1 MTATNKFIYKA
12 TKHTPKIT
20 IFIHINQIQQLLKE
34 IFKFI
39 AYILIIKYFLLTVKC
54 FILKKKSNNF
64 NFYVS
69 ILQIKCYTL

>member
-12 TKHTPKIT
+12 TKRIPKIT

-39 AYILIIKYFLLTVKC
+39 AYILIIKYFLLTVKY

-69 ILQIKCYTL
+69 LLQIK